1 MRRACF
7 QALEEHCERC
17 HIRLPLPHCITAHF
31 DLALSVDNGET
42 VPDPPPPLLNQGW
55 GLSLLSPTL
64 DSLRQTAGVGV
75 GRGVRS
81 IEVEGHVVRVIGGPA
96 RLDEV
101 IRPHVN
107 YFSGLPR
114 VDRTG

>member
-1 MRRACF
+1 MWRK

-17 HIRLPLPHCITAHF
+17 RIRLPLPNSITAHF
-31 DLALSVDNGET
+31 DLAVSVDSSET
-42 VPDPPPPLLNQGW
+42 APDPPPGW
-55 GLSLLSPTL
+55 GMSILPPTL

-81 IEVEGHVVRVIGGPA
+81 VEVEGHVVRVVGGPA

-107 YFSGLPR
+107 SFSGLPR
-114 VDRTG
+114 VDRSG